1 MSGITELP
9 TPETPREF
17 AIYLG
22 MLQGTVGQISAQM
35 QQVSSALTDVATK
48 ADIREL
54 EQRID
59 AKVSA
64 YVTRAEAQRMIAEA
78 TQDAVPSFARK
89 AMGWITAIG
98 GACGVLAAGWLFLR
112 EAVHVLDRVPK

>member
-1 MSGITELP
+1 MNGITELP

-54 EQRID
+54 ETRIE

-64 YVTRAEAQRMIAEA
+64 YVTRAEAERMIAAA
-78 TQDAVPSFARK
+78 TQDAVPTFARK
-89 AMGWITAIG
+89 VAGWVTMIG
-98 GACGVLAAGWLFLR
+98 GACGVLAAGWLFVRDL
-112 EAVHVLDRVPK
+112 VHLADRVPK

>member
-54 EQRID
+54 EQRIE

-64 YVTRAEAQRMIAEA
+64 YVTRDEAERMIAEA
-78 TQDAVPSFARK
+78 ARDAVPSFTRK
-89 AMGWITAIG
+89 LLGWVTAVG
-98 GACGVLAAGWLFLR
+98 GACGVLAAGWLVLR
-112 EAVHVLDRVPK
+112 DLVHMADKLPK